1 MNQNLFFK
9 KIRLNITKTQIQ
21 IAEEGACVCENEVST
36 SGDKLHN
43 LCFSLPV
50 FYALF
55 RPLSQHD
62 RGDDDNDEYGEKEE
76 EHDDEHDDDAD
87 NDGDDTDDDNDNDD
101 EAPHAE

>member
-1 MNQNLFFK
+1 MLVYVRMRF
-9 KIRLNITKTQIQ
+9 
-21 IAEEGACVCENEVST
+21 ST

-62 RGDDDNDEYGEKEE
+62 RGDDDNDEYGDEE
-76 EHDDEHDDDAD
+76 GEHDNDDD
-87 NDGDDTDDDNDNDD
+87 NDGDDNDDANDDDDNDDNGD
-101 EAPHAE
+101 EVPHAE

>member
-1 MNQNLFFK
+1 MLVYVRMRFS
-9 KIRLNITKTQIQ
+9 
-21 IAEEGACVCENEVST
+21 A

-62 RGDDDNDEYGEKEE
+62 RGDDDNDEYGDEE
-76 EHDDEHDDDAD
+76 GEHDNDDD
-87 NDGDDTDDDNDNDD
+87 NDGDDNDDANDDDDNDDNGD
-101 EAPHAE
+101 EVPHAE

>member
-1 MNQNLFFK
+1 MYVRMRF
-9 KIRLNITKTQIQ
+9 I
-21 IAEEGACVCENEVST
+21 T

-76 EHDDEHDDDAD
+76 EHDDEDDDDAD
-87 NDGDDTDDDNDNDD
+87 NDGDDTDDDDDNDD

>member
-1 MNQNLFFK
+1 MLVYVRMRF
-9 KIRLNITKTQIQ
+9 
-21 IAEEGACVCENEVST
+21 ST

-62 RGDDDNDEYGEKEE
+62 RGDDDNDEYGDEE
-76 EHDDEHDDDAD
+76 GEHDNDDD
-87 NDGDDTDDDNDNDD
+87 NDGDDNDDADDDDDDDDNGD
-101 EAPHAE
+101 EVPHAE

>member
-1 MNQNLFFK
+1 MLVYVRMRF
-9 KIRLNITKTQIQ
+9 I
-21 IAEEGACVCENEVST
+21 T

-62 RGDDDNDEYGEKEE
+62 RGDDDNDEYGDEEE
-76 EHDDEHDDDAD
+76 EHDNDDD
-87 NDGDDTDDDNDNDD
+87 NDGDDNDDADDDDD
-101 EAPHAE
+101 DDDKGDEVPHAE

>member
-1 MNQNLFFK
+1 MYVRMRF
-9 KIRLNITKTQIQ
+9 
-21 IAEEGACVCENEVST
+21 ST

-62 RGDDDNDEYGEKEE
+62 RGDDDNDEYVDEE
-76 EHDDEHDDDAD
+76 EDEND
-87 NDGDDTDDDNDNDD
+87 NDDDNDDHDNNDHDNDD
-101 EAPHAE
+101 EVPHAE

>member
-1 MNQNLFFK
+1 MKPVK
-9 KIRLNITKTQIQ
+9 KKRLDISKTQIQ

-62 RGDDDNDEYGEKEE
+62 RGDDDNDEYVDEEE
-76 EHDDEHDDDAD
+76 EHDNDDD
-87 NDGDDTDDDNDNDD
+87 NDGDDNDDANDDDDNDDNGD
-101 EAPHAE
+101 EVPHAE

>member
-1 MNQNLFFK
+1 MYVRMRF
-9 KIRLNITKTQIQ
+9 
-21 IAEEGACVCENEVST
+21 ST

-62 RGDDDNDEYGEKEE
+62 RGDDDNDEYGDKEE
-76 EHDDEHDDDAD
+76 EHDD
-87 NDGDDTDDDNDNDD
+87 GDDNGDMCWMVGGG
-101 EAPHAE
+101 

>member
-1 MNQNLFFK
+1 MYVRMRF
-9 KIRLNITKTQIQ
+9 
-21 IAEEGACVCENEVST
+21 ST

-62 RGDDDNDEYGEKEE
+62 RGDDDNDEYGDEE
-76 EHDDEHDDDAD
+76 GEHDNDDD
-87 NDGDDTDDDNDNDD
+87 NDGDDNDDANDDDDNDDNGD
-101 EAPHAE
+101 EVPHAE